1 MKKSLIALAAL
12 AATASFAQSSVTI
25 SGLVDIGY
33 GQVNAPGNNATP
45 RGQTGDISRAAM
57 NGSATTAIIIS
68 GTEDLGGGMRALFRY
83 ELNPDFVGGSGLT
96 GGAGGQAAGFNAQ
109 GASGNTD
116 NNGAVTLGNGANGYN
131 FVGIQTA
138 TMGAVRVGRLNT
150 GTLSAWGT
158 GSVFGTA
165 LGSGFGTS
173 QIFARSVPSSGAN
186 FNNTAPTR
194 FNGAVEWTSPTI
206 NSFTARVL
214 FVPQVNVAGAGGLYS
229 CVASSSAACAD
240 ASGSAAHQL
249 AGANRAGAT
258 DVSLAYNKG
267 PLNAMVAQQ
276 SVKIGGNGVHT
287 LVSPIANAYAGAA
300 AYTGNY
306 TLTTA
311 AANYQVTPQ
320 LRGFAAYWT
329 EKQGAV
335 IDAKSYML
343 GARYSMGAV
352 DLAISMANNNS
363 KLSSNVDR
371 KILGLGADYNLSKR
385 TAVYARYENRDANT
399 NDNTTDSSTA
409 GATKT
414 THVGIRHNF

>member
-12 AATASFAQSSVTI
+12 AATASFAQSTVTI

-33 GQVNAPGNNATP
+33 GQVNAPANNA
-45 RGQTGDISRAAM
+45 GVQAGDISRAAM

-96 GGAGGQAAGFNAQ
+96 GGAGAQSTGFNANAN
-109 GASGNTD
+109 ASADGV
-116 NNGAVTLGNGANGYN
+116 ALGNGANGYN

-150 GTLSAWGT
+150 GTLAAWGT

-206 NSFTARVL
+206 NSFTARL
-214 FVPQVNVAGAGGLYS
+214 LYVPEVNVAGAGGLGG
-229 CVASSSAACAD
+229 CIATSATVCAAATD
-240 ASGSAAHQL
+240 AEAAL
-249 AGANRAGAT
+249 VPGANRAGAT

-276 SVKIGGNGVHT
+276 KVKIGANGVNT
-287 LVSPIANAYAGAA
+287 LVSPIANANAT
-300 AYTGNY
+300 TGDY
-306 TLTTA
+306 TLTTT

-320 LRGFAAYWT
+320 LRAFGAYWT
-329 EKQGAV
+329 EKQGTTH
-335 IDAKSYML
+335 DYQSYML
-343 GARYSMGAV
+343 GARYSMGAI
-352 DLAISMANNNS
+352 DLAISMAKNDS
-363 KLSSNVDR
+363 KLSNNRDR

-399 NDNTTDSSTA
+399 NDGTDNSTH
-409 GATKT
+409 GVTKT